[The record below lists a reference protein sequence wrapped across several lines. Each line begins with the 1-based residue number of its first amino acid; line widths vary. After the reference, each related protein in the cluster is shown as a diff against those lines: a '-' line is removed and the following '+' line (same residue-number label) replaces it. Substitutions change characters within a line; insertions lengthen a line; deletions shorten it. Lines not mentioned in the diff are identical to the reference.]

1 MSKARLLIVHPDPAH
16 LALLTSMIQ
25 SLGPEIDEA
34 ANDRVAVR
42 LMERGGIDLVLAGV
56 DPEDPDALELLN
68 YVRRKHRH
76 LPVILAFSSPNPERM
91 REALRL
97 GASAVVRFPIPATEL
112 RASVT
117 QALDSSRPGGLAPA
131 SANAT
136 ALHPTGHPAVG
147 TACLARPNRSSR
159 DLGLVGEDPGVRQA
173 IELAGTV
180 APTRT
185 PVLITGESGTGKA
198 LLARS
203 IHQWSTRADGLFLR
217 LDGSSLDVAGAERQL
232 RDALA
237 SSTAEGTPDRA
248 GRPAQERGGTV
259 FLNEVASLAPGLQ
272 LQLLRILQE
281 AEFEHG
287 PGRSALADAR
297 IVMSSSENL
306 PALVDQGK
314 FRQDLYHRMA
324 VIGLKLP
331 PLRNRGNDIET
342 LAEHFRAR
350 YSLEYGK
357 EVIGFTRD
365 ALDSLYGHDWPGNVR
380 ELEGLIQRGVVLCQG
395 ARIMPA
401 HLTMG
406 EGQQAGGRSSC
417 KAPRSYTSR
426 NIRPLKEALE
436 EPEKQI
442 IIEALQSLNWNRQET
457 ARVLDINRTTLY
469 KKMKKYG
476 LLMDD
481 PVFVN

>member
-1 MSKARLLIVHPDPAH
+1 MSKARLLIVHPEPPH

-25 SLGPEIDEA
+25 SLGPEIEEA

-42 LMERGGIDLVLAGV
+42 LLERGGIDLVLVGV

-76 LPVILAFSSPNPERM
+76 LPVILSFSSPSPERM

-97 GASAVVRFPIPATEL
+97 GASAVLRFPIPATEL

-117 QALDSSRPGGLAPA
+117 QALDLSRPGSIAPA
-131 SANAT
+131 SANST
-136 ALHPTGHPAVG
+136 APHSTSHPAP
-147 TACLARPNRSSR
+147 ASAPRPNRSAC
-159 DLGLVGEDPGVRQA
+159 DLGIVGQDPGVRQA

-185 PVLITGESGTGKA
+185 PVLITGERGTGKA

-203 IHQWSTRADGLFLR
+203 IHQWSSRADGPFLR
-217 LDGSSLDVAGAERQL
+217 LDGSSLDEAAIEREL
-232 RDALA
+232 RDAIA
-237 SSTAEGTPDRA
+237 SPPPDGTPDRN

-259 FLNEVASLAPGLQ
+259 FLNEVASLSPGLQ

-297 IVMSSSENL
+297 FVMSSSENL
-306 PALVDQGK
+306 PALVDQGR
-314 FRQDLYHRMA
+314 FRQDLYYRMA
-324 VIGLKLP
+324 VICLKLP
-331 PLRNRGNDIET
+331 PLRHRENDIET

-350 YSLEYGK
+350 FALEYGK

-380 ELEGLIQRGVVLCQG
+380 ELEGVIQRGVILCQG
-395 ARIMPA
+395 TRIMPA
-401 HLTMG
+401 HLTTG
-406 EGQQAGGRSSC
+406 ESQQAGGRSSP
-417 KAPRSYTSR
+417 KAPRFYVSR